1 MPTEAAPTEGPP
13 KWKYGSGEPL
23 RNKLTLGA
31 TETDRANKLMEG
43 LFKMAGE
50 KDPVERKAHAQR
62 LLHSIAILEETMDKP
77 MHAVAMNTREKRAYQ
92 NNRDEVDSQIEVSK
106 QEVVA
111 AKGKLLEARAKRR
124 RQEEYDALA
133 AVALEV
139 PSRDASKA
147 GIAELQEELL
157 RLQADTDKVDEKF
170 GLRKRQFQ
178 LLIHKA
184 HDIRLILKAD
194 GELGDAEEA
203 PEQTPTALAAA
214 AAAAASAA
222 AAAAVSTRHRTN
234 SDDRR
239 PAMYAGE
246 VGASEDTPATDAVS
260 DDKASASD
268 KNDAAGS
275 TDTPASGDAVA
286 EDADDTAAMDTT

>member
-1 MPTEAAPTEGPP
+1 M
-13 KWKYGSGEPL
+13 
-23 RNKLTLGA
+23 
-31 TETDRANKLMEG
+31 
-43 LFKMAGE
+43 
-50 KDPVERKAHAQR
+50 
-62 LLHSIAILEETMDKP
+62 
-77 MHAVAMNTREKRAYQ
+77 
-92 NNRDEVDSQIEVSK
+92 
-106 QEVVA
+106 
-111 AKGKLLEARAKRR
+111 ARA
-124 RQEEYDALA
+124 
-133 AVALEV
+133 
-139 PSRDASKA
+139 
-147 GIAELQEELL
+147 
-157 RLQADTDKVDEKF
+157 
-170 GLRKRQFQ
+170 
-178 LLIHKA
+178 
-184 HDIRLILKAD
+184 AD